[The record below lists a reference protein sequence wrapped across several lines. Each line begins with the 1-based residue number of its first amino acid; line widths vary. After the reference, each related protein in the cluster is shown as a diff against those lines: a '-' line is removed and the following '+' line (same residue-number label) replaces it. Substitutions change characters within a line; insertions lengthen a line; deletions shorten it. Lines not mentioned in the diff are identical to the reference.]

1 MNEWRVGTDGTGS
14 SIWDYK
20 LEEKMKRKNKENE
33 IGKPVPPVPSGQKKA
48 MESEGII
55 AKSPRNS
62 TQEARWQLYRRLVEQ
77 DGIKCQEAAKLCGF
91 APDYGYQINQKLKA
105 RGQTVATIPEKLYR
119 KADRRAAMILDAKPW
134 GSMKEVRDSAVTSV
148 ISEIWRRKYPT
159 KCEPIPEN
167 ISFTKVDLSLVRVP
181 PLEPASVDPTPCIP
195 HKNFG
200 QDEEPA

>member
-1 MNEWRVGTDGTGS
+1 MDEDR
-14 SIWDYK
+14 K
-20 LEEKMKRKNKENE
+20 KRFPRQL
-33 IGKPVPPVPSGQKKA
+33 PV
-48 MESEGII
+48 
-55 AKSPRNS
+55 RNS
-62 TQEARWQLYRRLVEQ
+62 AGEDDPQNVESPEMITKSRRNATQEARWQLYRRLVEQ

-167 ISFTKVDLSLVRVP
+167 ISFTKVDLSLVRMP
-181 PLEPASVDPTPCIP
+181 PLEPVSVDPTPCIP